1 MATEILQQKQIMDK
15 EISDTKAYIEQLEA
29 TLKEQQHKNKLK
41 ETRKEY
47 EKQSNRYKIISDSLM
62 ERNSIRAEMRDSTRR
77 YRNSRDDRN
86 SFKPSN
92 NRDSYEPPIAKS
104 EQIDEDLEFEH
115 QLILHRKKQLAQNA
129 EQMDRIYNVV
139 QDMAK
144 EVQNQGEMVD
154 IIDENILM
162 AQKNVEST
170 NDELDEAKS
179 HQKKSR
185 KKYIILIVVL
195 IFIVV
200 IVIGLSFMWKK

>member
-1 MATEILQQKQIMDK
+1 
-15 EISDTKAYIEQLEA
+15 
-29 TLKEQQHKNKLK
+29 
-41 ETRKEY
+41 
-47 EKQSNRYKIISDSLM
+47 
-62 ERNSIRAEMRDSTRR
+62 
-77 YRNSRDDRN
+77 
-86 SFKPSN
+86 
-92 NRDSYEPPIAKS
+92 
-104 EQIDEDLEFEH
+104 
-115 QLILHRKKQLAQNA
+115 
-129 EQMDRIYNVV
+129 MDRIYNVV

-200 IVIGLSFMWKK
+200 IVVGLSFMWKKWINDLYLIQFYNYNSNFLAKIHIFIHFSNINLKL

>member
-1 MATEILQQKQIMDK
+1 MDK
-15 EISDTKAYIEQLEA
+15 EISDTKAYIEELEA

>member
-1 MATEILQQKQIMDK
+1 MDK
-15 EISDTKAYIEQLEA
+15 EISDTKAYIEELEA

-92 NRDSYEPPIAKS
+92 NRNSYEPPIAKS

-115 QLILHRKKQLAQNA
+115 QLILHRKKELAQNA
-129 EQMDRIYNVV
+129 
-139 QDMAK
+139 
-144 EVQNQGEMVD
+144 
-154 IIDENILM
+154 
-162 AQKNVEST
+162 
-170 NDELDEAKS
+170 
-179 HQKKSR
+179 
-185 KKYIILIVVL
+185 
-195 IFIVV
+195 
-200 IVIGLSFMWKK
+200 